1 MPKNLVHK
9 SDSQNEGVAH
19 VIIRDATNFIKSNGI
34 FMAVI
39 GGVAA
44 IIVLIAI
51 VYFNQQRMGS
61 QRASQMLV
69 LAHTPK
75 QLKEILIQYPS
86 SSSAPIAL
94 LAIASQAFS
103 SGSYDQA
110 YTLYAQFRE
119 KYPDHSMALAAEL
132 GTIMC
137 QEARGAIDQAFA
149 GFSSFAVMHPDH
161 FLVPQ
166 AIFGKARCLQTLK
179 RYPDARLVYENFI
192 VANPDSSWIDQAEL
206 ALNYIDMESR
216 AQNHAKADLSQN
228 LH

>member
-1 MPKNLVHK
+1 MPKNPVHK
-9 SDSQNEGVAH
+9 SDSQNEEAMQFT
-19 VIIRDATNFIKSNGI
+19 IRDVVSFIKSNGI

-44 IIVLIAI
+44 IIILIVI
-51 VYFNQQRMGS
+51 VYFNQQRMSS

-103 SGSYDQA
+103 SGAYDQA

-119 KYPDHSMALAAEL
+119 KYPDHSMVLAAEL

-137 QEARGAIDQAFA
+137 QEARGAIDQALA
-149 GFSSFAVMHPDH
+149 GFSSFAVMHPEH
-161 FLVPQ
+161 FLTPQ
-166 AIFGKARCLQTLK
+166 AIFGKARCLQML
-179 RYPDARLVYENFI
+179 RQYPEARLVYEDFI
-192 VANPDSSWIDQAEL
+192 AANPDSAWIDQAES
-206 ALNYIDMESR
+206 ALSYIDMESR
-216 AQNHAKADLSQN
+216 AQNHAQADLAGN
-228 LH
+228 